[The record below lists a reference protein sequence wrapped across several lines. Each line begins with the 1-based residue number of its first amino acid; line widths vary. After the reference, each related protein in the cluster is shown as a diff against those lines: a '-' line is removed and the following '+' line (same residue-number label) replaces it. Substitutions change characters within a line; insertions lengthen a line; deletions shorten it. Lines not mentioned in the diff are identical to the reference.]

1 MGLLLVPALWGFVN
15 SCWEL
20 LMEES
25 CSHFSHCTSPTFQL
39 LETAAPLPT
48 PCNPSDVS
56 HGYVPIK
63 VSKHS
68 LSQLCTKS
76 QAEKKFVFTQ
86 YEHITVRQAFFFLP
100 STDLFIFKV
109 SKIRARRRG
118 TVNGCKIGRR
128 SFLTLFTDVL
138 V

>member
-1 MGLLLVPALWGFVN
+1 MSLSVTGKTEEATAQVICGPTSGASTLGF
-15 SCWEL
+15 CKLKL

-68 LSQLCTKS
+68 LSQLSTLYPGHLKS
-76 QAEKKFVFTQ
+76 LTETFVKYQ
-86 YEHITVRQAFFFLP
+86 RYLNVYYL
-100 STDLFIFKV
+100 
-109 SKIRARRRG
+109 
-118 TVNGCKIGRR
+118 
-128 SFLTLFTDVL
+128 
-138 V
+138 